1 MSRAT
6 TDLFEITELA
16 HHGPEDFSVAV
27 LTILGSFFFLLT
39 IRWELAVIV
48 IVALPLMIFIVI
60 ASRRSLSNSSIAV
73 KETTAEINAGLESSS
88 LPREWQ
94 AFSVFWKLCVQKK
107 NRLTD
112 LMQ

>member
-16 HHGPEDFSVAV
+16 HHGSEDFSIAV

-88 LPREWQ
+88 LPR
-94 AFSVFWKLCVQKK
+94 
-107 NRLTD
+107 
-112 LMQ
+112 